1 MSYSIRRWLTC
12 SDGAMFDDSAKA
24 KIANEAIK
32 QAERLQ
38 GILNILNDDDRAR
51 IRELEPGKTVFI
63 KKPSLKFTMNIRR
76 NKR

>member
-12 SDGAMFDDSAKA
+12 SDGTMFDDSAKA
-24 KIANEAIK
+24 KAADEAIK
-32 QAERLQ
+32 QAEQLQ

-51 IRELEPGKTVFI
+51 IRELEPGKTIFI